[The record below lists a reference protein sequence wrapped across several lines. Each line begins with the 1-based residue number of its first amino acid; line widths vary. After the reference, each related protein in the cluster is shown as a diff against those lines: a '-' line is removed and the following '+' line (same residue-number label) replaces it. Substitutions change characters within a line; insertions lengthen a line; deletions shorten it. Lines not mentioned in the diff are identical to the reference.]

1 MWDNKTVLRAEK
13 NYLMWKVGCLDDP
26 HRALVPIDGGDAQV
40 LVSGR
45 VARVDRD
52 ARCGCLDG
60 ERQENEEGDGGAM
73 HFRVCQ
79 FRLHRFVTW
88 KKN

>member
-1 MWDNKTVLRAEK
+1 MLGRSRLCHCSCGITKQCEDRK

-40 LVSGR
+40 LVGGR

-60 ERQENEEGDGGAM
+60 ERQENEEGDG
-73 HFRVCQ
+73 
-79 FRLHRFVTW
+79 
-88 KKN
+88 